1 MGERLLSSFQPD
13 ALAERATARSYLMN
27 LLSADAIA
35 KTFGDRWLFKN
46 LTVGLSKGEKVALVG
61 RNGSGKTSLLDVL
74 AGVQPP
80 DEGTVSLRRGTTLGY
95 LPQQPVLDDALT
107 VMDTLFAGDT
117 PVLRAVKAYEQA
129 LVSHDD
135 AKLSDAL
142 EQMET
147 QQAWDY
153 EAKVKQILGKLG
165 VDFFDRPVGQ
175 LSGGQRKRV
184 ALAKLLIEEPD
195 LLILDEPTNHLDLA
209 TIEWL
214 EGYLGTAN
222 GTLLLVTHDRYFL
235 DRVCTEI
242 LELTDGQ
249 LFRHKGTYAF
259 FLEKQA
265 ERQAVESAEVDKAR
279 NLLRRELDWMR
290 RQPKARGTKAQYR
303 IDAFYDLQDKAAGKK
318 AEASL
323 QLNVGMTR
331 QGSKILEVEHLDKAF
346 GELTVVDNFSY
357 TFRKKDRVGIVG
369 PNGVGKTSFL
379 NLLTGTLAPDGG
391 TLAPGQTTRFGY
403 YTQSEL
409 EFREDQR
416 VIDIVKEIAEVITLG
431 TGETITAG
439 QFLQHFLF
447 DPKQQYTFVSKLS
460 GGERRRLQLL
470 KVLVQNPNF
479 LILDEPTNDL
489 DIQSLNVLEEY
500 LLNFAGCL
508 VLVSHDRYFM
518 DRLVEHLFVFE
529 GAGKIRDFPGN
540 YTDYREALA
549 SGELAV
555 DSEPK
560 TLRPQPAAPVP
571 TPASAPKRRLNFKE
585 QREFESLE
593 GEIAQLETKKLELT
607 ERLNGGSGDYQE
619 LALWAREIEELTH
632 LLEEKELRWLE
643 LSELA

>member
-1 MGERLLSSFQPD
+1 
-13 ALAERATARSYLMN
+13 MN

-80 DEGTVSLRRGTTLGY
+80 DEGSVSLRRGTTLGY

-129 LVSHDD
+129 MTTHDD
-135 AKLSDAL
+135 DQLADAL

-175 LSGGQRKRV
+175 LSGGQKKRV
-184 ALAKLLIEEPD
+184 ALAKLLIEEPE

-214 EGYLGTAN
+214 EQYLSTAK

-242 LELTDGQ
+242 FELTDGQ
-249 LFRHKGTYAF
+249 LFRHKGNYAF

-265 ERQAVESAEVDKAR
+265 DRQTVESVEVDKAR

-303 IDAFYDLQDKAAGKK
+303 VDAFYDLQDKAAGKK

-323 QLNVGMTR
+323 QLNVGMVR
-331 QGSKILEVEHLDKAF
+331 QGSKILEVNHLDKSF
-346 GELTVVDNFSY
+346 GDLPVVDGFSY
-357 TFRKKDRVGIVG
+357 VFRKKDRVGIIG

-379 NLLTGTLAPDGG
+379 NLVTGTLPPDGG
-391 TLAPGQTTRFGY
+391 TIDPGQTTKFGY

-416 VIDIVKEIAEVITLG
+416 VIDVVKEIAEVITLG
-431 TGETITAG
+431 TGETITVS

-447 DPKQQYTFVSKLS
+447 DPKMQYTFVSKLS

-470 KVLVQNPNF
+470 KVLVRNPNF

-489 DIQSLNVLEEY
+489 DIQSLNVLEDY

-508 VLVSHDRYFM
+508 ILVSHDRYFM

-529 GAGKIRDFPGN
+529 GEGRIRDFPGN
-540 YTDYREALA
+540 YTDYRESVA
-549 SGELAV
+549 SGQLAV

-560 TLRPQPAAPVP
+560 TLSAKPDAPVPAAPP
-571 TPASAPKRRLNFKE
+571 STPKRKLSFKE
-585 QREFESLE
+585 QKEFEALE
-593 GEIAQLETKKLELT
+593 SDMAALEQKRAEVSEL
-607 ERLNGGSGDYQE
+607 LNAGGADYPQI
-619 LALWAREIEELTH
+619 ALWSKEIEEINH

>member
-1 MGERLLSSFQPD
+1 
-13 ALAERATARSYLMN
+13 MN
-27 LLSADAIA
+27 LLSADAVA

-74 AGVQPP
+74 AGVHPP

-135 AKLSDAL
+135 EKLSAAL

-165 VDFFDRPVGQ
+165 VDSFDRPVGQ

-195 LLILDEPTNHLDLA
+195 LIILDEPTNHLDLA

-214 EGYLGTAN
+214 ENYLGTAN

-249 LFRHKGTYAF
+249 VFRHKGNYAF

-265 ERQAVESAEVDKAR
+265 ERQAIESAEVDKAR

-318 AEASL
+318 ADASL
-323 QLNVGMTR
+323 QLNVGMVR
-331 QGSKILEVEHLDKAF
+331 QGSKILEVEHLDKSF
-346 GELTVVDNFSY
+346 GDLPVVDDFSY
-357 TFRKKDRVGIVG
+357 TFRKKDRVGIIG

-379 NLLTGTLAPDGG
+379 NLLTGALPPDGG
-391 TLAPGQTTRFGY
+391 TLAPGQTTKFGY

-409 EFREDQR
+409 EFRDDQR
-416 VIDIVKEIAEVITLG
+416 VIDVVKEIAEVITLG
-431 TGETITAG
+431 TGETITAS

-447 DPKQQYTFVSKLS
+447 DPKMQYTFVSKLS

-489 DIQSLNVLEEY
+489 DIQSLNVLEDY

-529 GAGKIRDFPGN
+529 GEGKIRDFPGN
-540 YTDYREALA
+540 YTDYREAVA
-549 SGELAV
+549 DGQLAV

-560 TLRPQPAAPVP
+560 SLSPKPPAPVP
-571 TPASAPKRRLNFKE
+571 VAPTSTARRKLSFRE

-593 GEIAQLETKKLELT
+593 SEIAGLETKKLELT
-607 ERLNGGSGDYQE
+607 ERLNEGTGDYQE
-619 LALWAREIEELTH
+619 LALWAKEIEEVAH

-643 LSELA
+643 LSELG